1 MMDVSLEIR
10 HHLVPHQQPLL
21 GLCLDQR
28 WLCHHS
34 FLVTGHLRECQI
46 ALSLCP
52 GVEVGDPVDQLRP
65 APLCNEHTCLPFP
78 YKEVA
83 LAGEGMVLGLS
94 C

>member
-1 MMDVSLEIR
+1 MDVSLEMR
-10 HHLVPHQQPLL
+10 RHLVPHSSLSWASAWT
-21 GLCLDQR
+21 R

-34 FLVTGHLRECQI
+34 FLVTGHLRERQI
-46 ALSLCP
+46 TLSLCP

-65 APLCNEHTCLPFP
+65 APLCDEHTCLPFP